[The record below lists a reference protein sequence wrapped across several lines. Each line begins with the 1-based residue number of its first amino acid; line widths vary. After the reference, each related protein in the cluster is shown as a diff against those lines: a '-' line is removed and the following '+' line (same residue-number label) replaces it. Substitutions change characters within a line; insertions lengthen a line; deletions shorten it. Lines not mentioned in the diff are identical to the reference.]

1 MQTRQGAVL
10 ESLRNVET
18 FLDEHAERLAD
29 VVDTGARRKLDELLA
44 ELETH
49 ASDQVADN
57 LGAQGALN
65 TTQML
70 HRRLR
75 RWHMRPIARIAR
87 SDLPETTAIEP
98 LKMPKGKPT
107 AERLVAYAEGM
118 AQAAAP
124 FAGTFVA
131 AGLPSDFIAR
141 LKTATNELRT
151 AVNARVQHRGRQVG
165 ATTGLKQKL
174 SSARRLVQV
183 LDVFVETALDGDEPL
198 LASWKIVK
206 RVRRIASQPK
216 TPVVVATSTTAT
228 TTSTAT
234 TATTARTPSA
244 TMATTAATPSSPQA
258 AAT

>member
-10 ESLRNVET
+10 ESLRGVET
-18 FLDEHAERLAD
+18 FLDENAERLAD

-44 ELETH
+44 DLETH

-57 LGAQGALN
+57 LGAQGAMN

-70 HRRLR
+70 QRRLR

-87 SDLPETTAIEP
+87 SDLPVTSAIEP

-124 FAGTFVA
+124 FADTFVA

-174 SSARRLVQV
+174 SSARRLVHV

-234 TATTARTPSA
+234 TATTPSA